1 MEHIPFF
8 MTKPPDSIDPD
19 KDTALSALQQLKY
32 ETSTAEGR
40 AMAHKEEGNQHFKT
54 KKYKLAVEEYTAG
67 IKEKGMDVSL
77 NAVLYCN
84 RAAAQFHLGKVRER
98 ERRGEREKERE
109 RERERER
116 EQTYMYMYTYNVY
129 HCYWSI
135 L

>member
-1 MEHIPFF
+1 MCVLVFVQEMEHIPFF

-40 AMAHKEEGNQHFKT
+40 AMAHKEEGNEHFKM
-54 KKYKLAVEEYTAG
+54 KKYKLAVKEYSAG
-67 IKEKGMDVSL
+67 IKEKCSDGNL

-84 RAAAQFHLGKVRER
+84 RAAAQFHIGELFSHEGGGRE
-98 ERRGEREKERE
+98 GEREK
-109 RERERER
+109 
-116 EQTYMYMYTYNVY
+116 QIKLLIVIVA
-129 HCYWSI
+129 I

>member
-1 MEHIPFF
+1 

-67 IKEKGMDVSL
+67 IKEKGTDVSL

-84 RAAAQFHLGKVRER
+84 RAAAQFHLGK
-98 ERRGEREKERE
+98 
-109 RERERER
+109 
-116 EQTYMYMYTYNVY
+116 
-129 HCYWSI
+129 
-135 L
+135 

>member
-1 MEHIPFF
+1 

-54 KKYKLAVEEYTAG
+54 KKYKLAVEDYTAG
-67 IKEKGMDVSL
+67 IKEKGTDVSL

-98 ERRGEREKERE
+98 EGEERE
-109 RERERER
+109 RERERVKESFER
-116 EQTYMYMYTYNVY
+116 SGFVCGGDSLAGLE
-129 HCYWSI
+129 C